1 MRRFIYARLP
11 TNIRDRSLAY
21 SFICLNTRFAD
32 ASLLQNNLSNNA
44 ASILK
49 LAMKAVSMEKER
61 LKRDLD
67 DNDQSLR

>member
-1 MRRFIYARLP
+1 MRRFIYARLA

-21 SFICLNTRFAD
+21 SFICPNTRYAD

>member
-1 MRRFIYARLP
+1 MRRFIYARLA
-11 TNIRDRSLAY
+11 TNIRDWSLAY
-21 SFICLNTRFAD
+21 SFICLNTRYAD